1 MCALS
6 VVLLKPLFGLPW
18 YALTKSQ
25 SVKAIIVNY
34 LHPPHVLIPP
44 TPAETARPARL
55 PGARGGHP
63 GEGAHCLSEGGDP
76 RSRPGTYLINCHYFI
91 SSRDLVQDPEAPWS
105 PSGRVQAAAGRLLGQ
120 ERGQVH
126 TP

>member
-1 MCALS
+1 MHEPGPESAT
-6 VVLLKPLFGLPW
+6 
-18 YALTKSQ
+18 YTKSQ
-25 SVKAIIVNY
+25 TVKAKIVNS
-34 LHPPHVLIPP
+34 LPSSSLRNPLVLIPP
-44 TPAETARPARL
+44 PPAETARPARL